1 MKIVISPLKIMVM
14 DKKYTLENIKKTALF
29 ILGILIYLF
38 GYYSN
43 EKYKEVNNIDS
54 TTGATQTASK

>member
-1 MKIVISPLKIMVM
+1 M